1 MEKIGLVI
9 DEGANLTKEIIEKY
23 QMAVVLFKVHWP
35 KEIENLPGE
44 NIFQKMRE
52 ADKRGIKG
60 FCKTSQPSPKDFIE
74 VFKEQ
79 LEKFEKVLC
88 ITITSKLS
96 ATYNSAIQ
104 ARNFLKPEEQK
115 RVFIVDSL
123 NAVCGEGLFV
133 LKAVDLIKEKRGI
146 EEIVNYL
153 GELSPKVYLYGIL
166 EDPKWLE
173 ASGRIS
179 PTLAKWIRKVAK
191 IGIRPL
197 IGIKGGVVK
206 ATGIKTGVK
215 DIAEALFRELEMKTK
230 KSRKENKKIRV
241 AIVYC
246 SNQEKAQKLKEMIE
260 RELEN
265 TEIVFLNLI
274 DTVIGSILGPGSL
287 ACAWC
292 EIT

>member
-1 MEKIGLVI
+1 MKKIGLVV

-23 QMAVVLFKVHWP
+23 QIAVVPFKVHWP

-60 FCKTSQPSPKDFIE
+60 FCKTSQPSPKDFIS
-74 VFKEQ
+74 VFKRQ
-79 LEKFEKVLC
+79 LEKFDKVLC
-88 ITITSKLS
+88 ITIASKLS
-96 ATYNSAIQ
+96 GSYNSASQ
-104 ARNFLKPEEQK
+104 ARNFLKAEEQK

-123 NAVCGEGLFV
+123 NAICGEGLFV
-133 LKAVDLIKEKRGI
+133 LKAVDLIKEGKEI
-146 EEIVNYL
+146 EEIVKYL
-153 GELSPKVYLYGIL
+153 RGFSSKIYLYGIL

-179 PTLAKWIRKVAK
+179 STLAKWIRKVAK
-191 IGIRPL
+191 IGIKPL
-197 IGIKGGVVK
+197 IGIKRGMVK
-206 ATGIKTGVK
+206 AIGIKTGVK
-215 DIAEALFRELEMKTK
+215 DIAEALFRELEVKTK
-230 KSRKENKKIRV
+230 KSRRENKKIRI

-246 SNQEKAQKLKEMIE
+246 LNQEKAQKLKELIE
-260 RELEN
+260 KEFEN
-265 TEIVFLNLI
+265 TEVAFLNLI
-274 DTVIGSILGPGSL
+274 DIVVGSILGPGSL